1 MPVEH
6 ESPDPA
12 AGQRAPRSAGSAAGQ
27 RGSVLVPAMRL
38 LGALPLRLLRAVGA
52 ALGVAVCLLSPGYR
66 RKLRANLRTAGYGSA
81 ADAWRAAADAGRMV
95 GELPFVWRR
104 EPAELARHVVCDDLP
119 VLEAAEAAGGI
130 VFLTPHLGAFEVTA
144 RFYASR
150 APITVLYRPPRKAWL
165 RPLVEFSRATGSMR
179 AVPATFAGVRAML
192 RALRAGEA
200 VGLLPDQVPGT
211 GEGRWAPFFGRPA
224 WTMTL
229 PQRLAEQPGAQ
240 VVLVVGERLPGAS
253 GWRLHLERMDE
264 TPTPEALNARMEAL
278 IRRFPTQYLWGY
290 NRYKRPAAAGPQR

>member
-1 MPVEH
+1 MSVE
-6 ESPDPA
+6 SVRPDQPDSSSS
-12 AGQRAPRSAGSAAGQ
+12 RA
-27 RGSVLVPAMRL
+27 LVAAMRM
-38 LGALPLRLLRAVGA
+38 LGALPLRFLRAFGA
-52 ALGVAVCLLSPGYR
+52 ALGLAAYLLSAGYR
-66 RKLRANLRTAGYGSA
+66 RKLLANLRTAGYDST
-81 ADAWRAAADAGRMV
+81 ADAWSAAAEAGRMV

-104 EPAELARHVVCDDLP
+104 APADLARHVVCDDLQI
-119 VLEAAEAAGGI
+119 LDAAEARGGI

-150 APITVLYRPPRKAWL
+150 APITVLYKPPRKAWM

-179 AVPATFAGVRAML
+179 AVPATLAGVRAML

-200 VGLLPDQVPGT
+200 VGLLPDQVPGA
-211 GEGRWAPFFGRPA
+211 GEGRWVPFFGRPA

-240 VVLVVGERLPGAS
+240 VVLAVGERLGGAR

-264 TPTPEALNARMEAL
+264 PPTPEALNARMEAL
-278 IRRFPTQYLWGY
+278 IRRFPSQYLWGY
-290 NRYKRPAAAGPQR
+290 NRYKRPAAAGAPD

>member
-1 MPVEH
+1 MPFET
-6 ESPDPA
+6 EPPDPVVE
-12 AGQRAPRSAGSAAGQ
+12 Q
-27 RGSVLVPAMRL
+27 RGSVLVAALRL
-38 LGALPLRLLRAVGA
+38 LGVLPLGVLRAAGA
-52 ALGVAVCLLSPGYR
+52 ALGIAVCLLSSGYR
-66 RKLRANLRTAGYGSA
+66 RKLRDNLRTAGYASMA
-81 ADAWRAAADAGRMV
+81 HAWRAAAEAGRMV

-119 VLEAAEAAGGI
+119 VLEAAETGGGI

-150 APITVLYRPPRKAWL
+150 APITVLYQPPRKAWL
-165 RPLVEFSRATGSMR
+165 RPLVEFSRGTGSLR
-179 AVPATFAGVRAML
+179 AVPATLAGVRAML

-200 VGLLPDQVPGT
+200 VGLLPDQVPGA

-229 PQRLAEQPGAQ
+229 PQRLAEQPGAR
-240 VVLVVGERLPGAS
+240 VVLAVGERLPGAR

-264 TPTPEALNARMEAL
+264 TPTPEALNDRMEAL
-278 IRRFPTQYLWGY
+278 IRRFPMQYLWGY
-290 NRYKRPAAAGPQR
+290 NRYKRPAAAGAPD